1 MPQFSLSFW
10 PEGPTVSK
18 QLKEQGYKFDKATV
32 KKFEQRVDYINKSL
46 TCGELSHADAF
57 NTAKALA
64 DEIIHHIQTYVEP
77 VVEVVAEPVKPAK
90 KKATKKAATKK
101 AATKKPVKKAATKK
115 ASNDKNGS
123 KKASGKSK
131 RS

>member
-1 MPQFSLSFW
+1 MPQLSLSFW

-18 QLKEQGYKFDKATV
+18 QLKEQGHKFDKATV

-64 DEIIHHIQTYVEP
+64 DEINLHIQTYVEP
-77 VVEVVAEPVKPAK
+77 VAEPVVKAK
-90 KKATKKAATKK
+90 KPATKKAATKK

-115 ASNDKNGS
+115 VTNDKSRS
-123 KKASGKSK
+123 KKTSGKGK

>member
-1 MPQFSLSFW
+1 MPQLSLSFW
-10 PEGPTVSK
+10 PEGPIVSK
-18 QLKEQGYKFDKATV
+18 QLKEQGFKFDKATV

-64 DEIIHHIQTYVEP
+64 DEINLHVQTYVEP
-77 VVEVVAEPVKPAK
+77 VVEPVVEVKKP
-90 KKATKKAATKK
+90 
-101 AATKKPVKKAATKK
+101 ATKKPVKKAATKK
-115 ASNDKNGS
+115 ATNDKSRS
-123 KKASGKSK
+123 KKTSGKSK